1 MPMTIPPPA
10 IPSIVLSRIIWV
22 LFLRIVNMQ
31 SSPSNLLYY
40 TTLITIIA
48 NQNNLF
54 LFIDPFHLSEKGVQ
68 LDCYSQAFPE

>member
-1 MPMTIPPPA
+1 
-10 IPSIVLSRIIWV
+10 
-22 LFLRIVNMQ
+22 MQ